1 MMKQTKAIGHK
12 DICTRRVPMSK
23 YVAYIGSH
31 TYIGKSKGITILDVD
46 TEKCSMTKREEVPV
60 SNSAYVKLSPDHR
73 RLYSI
78 ADDGIVTFSIEKDGS
93 LTRQGIATIRGMR
106 GRFLDIDPTGRFIAV
121 AGFHDGKTTVLRLEE
136 DGMVGEIT
144 DGVFDQG
151 MGSIAE
157 RDSQPHV
164 SCVRFTPDGNY
175 LCSVDM
181 GLDHIKVFRFDRQTG
196 RLAVALILHCNLQ
209 SAPNQ
214 IVFSH
219 DGRFLYVVSQMA
231 NSISVYS
238 YHDRGTHPVFELLQ
252 TTPTV
257 GKRSL
262 SSSVT
267 AALHLDLTPD
277 DRHLLYTSAGDNCL
291 GMFDRDPETGLL
303 THRFSLPVSGRY
315 PKDFV
320 LFPDQQHVCSINY
333 EESSLTFFSINYE
346 KGLLVMNAAPLIID
360 QPNSGVMLCLD

>member
-1 MMKQTKAIGHK
+1 
-12 DICTRRVPMSK
+12 MSK
-23 YVAYIGSH
+23 YVAYVGSH

-46 TEKCSMTKREEVPV
+46 TEKYSMTKREEVPV
-60 SNSAYVKLSPDHR
+60 FNSAFVLPSPDHKH
-73 RLYSI
+73 LYSI
-78 ADDGIVTFSIEKDGS
+78 ADDGVVTFAIEKDGS
-93 LTRQGIATIRGMR
+93 LTRKGISTIRGMR
-106 GRFLDIDPTGRFIAV
+106 GRFLDIHPSGQYMAV
-121 AGFHDGKTTVLRLEE
+121 SGYHDGKTTVLRINK

-164 SCVRFTPDGNY
+164 SCVRFTPEGKY

-181 GLDHIKVFRFDRQTG
+181 GLDHIKVFHFDKQSG

-219 DGRFLYVVSQMA
+219 DGRFLYVISQMA
-231 NSISVYS
+231 NTVSAYA
-238 YHDRGTHPVFELLQ
+238 YQDKGTHPSFELLQ
-252 TTPTV
+252 TLPTV
-257 GKRSL
+257 GRRSM

-267 AALHLDLTPD
+267 AALHLDITPNN
-277 DRHLLYTSAGDNCL
+277 RHLLYTSAGDNCL

-315 PKDFV
+315 PKDFI
-320 LFPDQQHVCSINY
+320 LFPDEQHVCSVNY
-333 EESSLTFFSINYE
+333 EESTLTFFSINYE
-346 KGLLVMNAAPLIID
+346 KGLIVMNAAPLRID
-360 QPNSGVMLCLD
+360 QPNSGVMLKLE